1 MFNWV
6 KGVFSST
13 VYIQLW
19 EDRIKIAHVESQS
32 VFEEQPYIAIDNIE
46 KQKPSVIAVGS
57 AAYRLLG
64 SSRYEVLNPFSH
76 PRLLVGDFE
85 KAERVMQYGIRAVCK
100 AKLFQPSLIVVIHPR
115 EKLEGGLTD
124 IECRVFRE
132 LALGAGA
139 RKTYLHSGDEIPLVG
154 FSLSSVNEPETI

>member
-1 MFNWV
+1 MFNRV

-19 EDRIKIAHVESQS
+19 EDRIKIAHVELQS
-32 VFEEQPYIAIDNIE
+32 VFEEQPYIAIDNKE
-46 KQKPSVIAVGS
+46 KKKPTVMAVGN

-76 PRLLVGDFE
+76 PRLLVNDFE
-85 KAERVMQYGIRAVCK
+85 EAERVLQYGIREVCK
-100 AKLFQPSLIVVIHPR
+100 AKLFQSSPVVVIHPH
-115 EKLEGGLTD
+115 EKLDGGLTD

-139 RKTYLHSGDEIPLVG
+139 RKAYLHTGNEIPLVG
-154 FSLSSVNEPETI
+154 FSLSSVNEPEKI